1 VWPLAH
7 WWVLGEITLRRMPTL
22 GDRLVRSPAFIV
34 ELHGPDAVAFVREVE
49 SEAVKI
55 VGNYVSKTE
64 MLRS

>member
-1 VWPLAH
+1 
-7 WWVLGEITLRRMPTL
+7 MPTL